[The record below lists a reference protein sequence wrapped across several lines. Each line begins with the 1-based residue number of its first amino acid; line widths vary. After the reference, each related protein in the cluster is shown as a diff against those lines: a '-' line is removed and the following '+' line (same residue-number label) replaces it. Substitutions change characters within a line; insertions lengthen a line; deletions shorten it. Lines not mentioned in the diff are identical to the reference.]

1 MQQSQKPLNSIRS
14 DATVAEAIKTMHD
27 RRMQSLIVVE
37 SGEPI
42 GILSERDIFGKVMY
56 PEKNPS
62 ELKVSEVM
70 SKIAETY
77 ITMPRVNVKEVMS
90 EAVVVNEG
98 EKVTEVVEKMSEK
111 ESGVAVVVRDEKPV
125 GIFTER
131 DIITNVWGKLK
142 AEETPVEAVMT
153 RSFVALEPEM
163 DIMEAARQM
172 KGKSAMYSPV
182 VHEGKTIGVLSGG
195 DIIGL
200 IAKL

>member
-1 MQQSQKPLNSIRS
+1 MAWWFLTSIRS

-56 PEKNPS
+56 PEKDPS
-62 ELKVSEVM
+62 TIKVSEVM

-131 DIITNVWGKLK
+131 DVITNVWGKLK

>member
-1 MQQSQKPLNSIRS
+1 MAWWFLTSIRS

>member
-1 MQQSQKPLNSIRS
+1 MAWWFLTSIRS

-195 DIIGL
+195 DVIGL

>member
-1 MQQSQKPLNSIRS
+1 MAWWFLTSIRS

-42 GILSERDIFGKVMY
+42 GILSEREILGKVIY

-70 SKIAETY
+70 SKLAETY

-90 EAVVVNEG
+90 EPVVVTEG

-195 DIIGL
+195 DIIRL

>member
-1 MQQSQKPLNSIRS
+1 MAWWFLTSIRS

-56 PEKNPS
+56 PEKDPS
-62 ELKVSEVM
+62 TIKVSEVM

-90 EAVVVNEG
+90 EPVVVTEG
-98 EKVTEVVEKMSEK
+98 EKVTEVVKKMSEK

-131 DIITNVWGKLK
+131 DVITNVWGKLK
-142 AEETPVEAVMT
+142 AEETPVETVMT

>member
-1 MQQSQKPLNSIRS
+1 MAWWFLTSIRS

-111 ESGVAVVVRDEKPV
+111 EAGVAVVVRDEKPV

-195 DIIGL
+195 DIISL

>member
-1 MQQSQKPLNSIRS
+1 MAWWFLTSIRS

-42 GILSERDIFGKVMY
+42 GILSEREILGKVIY

-70 SKIAETY
+70 SKLAETY

-90 EAVVVNEG
+90 EPVVVTEG

-153 RSFVALEPEM
+153 RIFVALEPEM

-195 DIIGL
+195 DIIRL

>member
-1 MQQSQKPLNSIRS
+1 MAWWFLTSIRS

-37 SGEPI
+37 AGEPI
-42 GILSERDIFGKVMY
+42 GILSEREILGKVIY

-70 SKIAETY
+70 SKLAETY
-77 ITMPRVNVKEVMS
+77 ITMPRVNVREVMS
-90 EAVVVNEG
+90 EPVVVTEG

-111 ESGVAVVVRDEKPV
+111 ESGVAVVVRDEKPI

-153 RSFVALEPEM
+153 RIFVALEPEM

-195 DIIGL
+195 DIIRL

>member
-1 MQQSQKPLNSIRS
+1 MAWWFLTSIRS

-42 GILSERDIFGKVMY
+42 GILSEREILGKVIY

-62 ELKVSEVM
+62 TIKVSEVM
-70 SKIAETY
+70 SKLAETY

-90 EAVVVNEG
+90 EPVVVTEG

-111 ESGVAVVVRDEKPV
+111 ESGVAIVVRDEKPV

-153 RSFVALEPEM
+153 RSFIALEPEM

-195 DIIGL
+195 DIIRL